1 MDIPDYTYMI
11 CAMSE
16 IIREYFL
23 SISPLV
29 FYIFLWVLIY
39 IETALVIAFF
49 LPGDTVLF
57 TAGLVVAVTDQLNIW
72 LTCLVIATA
81 AIVGDNTAYVLG
93 KKYGEGYIT
102 KKQNNQISKIFVRS
116 QGFYEKYGISTIYLA
131 RFYPWFRTLVPFS
144 AGIAKM
150 PYPKFWLAN
159 IFGGI
164 SWAFGITLLGYLANS
179 ISVLKDS
186 SRYVAIFFILLTCA
200 LTLKNYLKAKRS

>member
-1 MDIPDYTYMI
+1 MI
-11 CAMSE
+11 WAMSE

-23 SISPLV
+23 SISPV
-29 FYIFLWVLIY
+29 IFYFLLWVLIY

-57 TAGLVVAVTDQLNIW
+57 TAGLVVAVSDQLNIW
-72 LTCLVIATA
+72 LTCVVIASA

-93 KKYGEGYIT
+93 KKYGENYIS
-102 KKQNNQISKIFVRS
+102 KKRNNQISNIFVRS
-116 QGFYEKYGISTIYLA
+116 KGFYEKYGISTIYLA

-150 PYPKFWLAN
+150 PFSKFWLAN

-164 SWAFGITLLGYLANS
+164 SWAFGITILGYLANS

-186 SRYVAIFFILLTCA
+186 SRYVAIFFILLTFA
-200 LTLKNYLKAKRS
+200 LTLKNYLKTRRS

>member
-29 FYIFLWVLIY
+29 FYILLWVLIY

-57 TAGLVVAVTDQLNIW
+57 TAGLVIAVSDQLNIW
-72 LTCLVIATA
+72 LTCIVIATA

-93 KKYGEGYIT
+93 KKYGEGYIS

-116 QGFYEKYGISTIYLA
+116 QGFYEKYGLSTIYLA

-159 IFGGI
+159 ILGGM

-179 ISVLKDS
+179 ISVLKNS
-186 SRYVAIFFILLTCA
+186 SRYVAIFFILLTFA
-200 LTLKNYLKAKRS
+200 LTLKNYLKSKRR

>member
-1 MDIPDYTYMI
+1 M
-11 CAMSE
+11 
-16 IIREYFL
+16 
-23 SISPLV
+23 
-29 FYIFLWVLIY
+29 
-39 IETALVIAFF
+39 IAFF

>member
-1 MDIPDYTYMI
+1 MI
-11 CAMSE
+11 WAMSE

-23 SISPLV
+23 SISPV
-29 FYIFLWVLIY
+29 IFYFLLWVLIY

-57 TAGLVVAVTDQLNIW
+57 TAGLVVAVSDQLNIW
-72 LTCLVIATA
+72 LTCVVIASA

-93 KKYGEGYIT
+93 KKYGENYIS
-102 KKQNNQISKIFVRS
+102 KKRNNQISNIFVRS
-116 QGFYEKYGISTIYLA
+116 KGFYEKYGISTIYLA

-150 PYPKFWLAN
+150 PFSKFWLAN

-164 SWAFGITLLGYLANS
+164 SWAFGITILGYLANS

-186 SRYVAIFFILLTCA
+186 SRYVAIFFILLTFA